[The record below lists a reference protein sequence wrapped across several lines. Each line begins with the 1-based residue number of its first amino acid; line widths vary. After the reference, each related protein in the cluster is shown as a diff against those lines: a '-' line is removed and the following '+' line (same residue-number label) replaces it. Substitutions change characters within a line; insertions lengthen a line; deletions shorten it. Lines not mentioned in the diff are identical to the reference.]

1 MQTVDVLRHYH
12 EKLPCLLEPNEC
24 KVDGVGLGVSESIPA
39 FQLVF
44 PMLDSRRLR
53 SHEILDADRF
63 APRPHTLRSTE
74 IGNAT
79 SGRNACAREDERLLR
94 SAEILS
100 QLGTGVGHLELGFLL
115 FRFGCGGEIGV
126 DLSGLDGMD
135 LMVIGI
141 RLGQLFFSHEQRI
154 ETLAT
159 T

>member
-12 EKLPCLLEPNEC
+12 GKLPCSLEPNEC

-44 PMLDSRRLR
+44 PMLDSRLLR
-53 SHEILDADRF
+53 SHEILDEHRF
-63 APRPHTLRSTE
+63 APGPNTLRPAKIWNPASR
-74 IGNAT
+74 
-79 SGRNACAREDERLLR
+79 RNTRTGEDERLLR

-141 RLGQLFFSHEQRI
+141 RLGQLFLSHEERI
-154 ETLAT
+154 ETLAAA
-159 T
+159 

>member
-1 MQTVDVLRHYH
+1 MQTIDILRHYH
-12 EKLPCLLEPNEC
+12 QKLSCLLEPNEC

-44 PMLDSRRLR
+44 PMLDSSLFR
-53 SHEILDADRF
+53 SHEILDEDRF
-63 APRPHTLRSTE
+63 APGPHTLRSTE
-74 IGNAT
+74 IGNAA
-79 SGRNACAREDERLLR
+79 SRRNARAGEDERLLR

-115 FRFGCGGEIGV
+115 FRLGCSGEIGV

-141 RLGQLFFSHEQRI
+141 RLGQLFLSHEERI
-154 ETLAT
+154 ETLAAA
-159 T
+159 